1 MQTNFNFNNNKNKLM
16 ITNIEFPRNKKSS
29 DLSMDNLHSSNYSTK
44 LTNTNIYNKINTN
57 LQLNMPLLINKNYNY
72 NTINEY
78 SDEDLYLSK
87 LNLECDMHISSL
99 KKQLEILKKD
109 RKKVELNVKNIK
121 KKINELQDKEIKSFK
136 QVEYTKK
143 YIDKIMKNSKNNL
156 NKKYG
161 INFPRKNNIN
171 QNLRNNQLN
180 NNANNYKTWVGT
192 KKYIHSLKK
201 NNLSHL
207 ACQTAIKNNYINDTS
222 IKKLNSNRNIIKSQN
237 LENVE
242 YFTNVK
248 NCASPITNKIYI
260 KKNITSIRKSKHYQN
275 IKDNLIKIIRKDID
289 EKLKIE
295 REIENINKEQNK
307 LYNSFYED
315 FVVLRSAKTLDLE

>member
-1 MQTNFNFNNNKNKLM
+1 MQTNYNFNNYKNKLM
-16 ITNIEFPRNKKSS
+16 ITNIEFQRNKKSS
-29 DLSMDNLHSSNYSTK
+29 DLSTDNLHSSNYSTK

-109 RKKVELNVKNIK
+109 RKKVELNVKNLK

-242 YFTNVK
+242 YFTNFK

-275 IKDNLIKIIRKDID
+275 IKDNLIKVIRKDID

>member
-248 NCASPITNKIYI
+248 NCASPIKNKIYI

-275 IKDNLIKIIRKDID
+275 IKDNLIKVIRKDID

>member
-275 IKDNLIKIIRKDID
+275 IKDNLIKVIRKDID

>member
-29 DLSMDNLHSSNYSTK
+29 DLSTDNLHSSNYSTK

-275 IKDNLIKIIRKDID
+275 IKDNLIKVIRKDID

-315 FVVLRSAKTLDLE
+315 FVVLRSAKTLDFD

>member
-1 MQTNFNFNNNKNKLM
+1 MQTNSNFNNNKNKLL
-16 ITNIEFPRNKKSS
+16 ITNLEFPRNQKTS
-29 DLSMDNLHSSNYSTK
+29 DLSTDNLHSSNYSTK

-99 KKQLEILKKD
+99 KKQLVILKKD
-109 RKKVELNVKNIK
+109 RKKIELNVKNLK

-136 QVEYTKK
+136 QLEYTKK
-143 YIDKIMKNSKNNL
+143 YINKIMQNSKNNL
-156 NKKYG
+156 NKNNG
-161 INFPRKNNIN
+161 IIISKKNNIN
-171 QNLRNNQLN
+171 QNFRNNKIN
-180 NNANNYKTWVGT
+180 NNSNNYKTWVET
-192 KKYIHSLKK
+192 RKYAYPLKK
-201 NNLSHL
+201 SNLSHL
-207 ACQTAIKNNYINDTS
+207 ACHTAIKSNYINNNN
-222 IKKLNSNRNIIKSQN
+222 IKKLNSRRNLVKSQN
-237 LENVE
+237 LESIE
-242 YFTNVK
+242 YFTNFK
-248 NCASPITNKIYI
+248 NCASPITSKIYI
-260 KKNITSIRKSKHYQN
+260 KKNITSIRKSKNYQN
-275 IKDNLIKIIRKDID
+275 IKDNLIKVIRKDID

-315 FVVLRSAKTLDLE
+315 FVILRSAKTLDFD

>member
-99 KKQLEILKKD
+99 RKQLEILKKD

-156 NKKYG
+156 NKNYG
-161 INFPRKNNIN
+161 ITFSRKNNIN

-275 IKDNLIKIIRKDID
+275 IKDNLIKVIRKDID

>member
-29 DLSMDNLHSSNYSTK
+29 DLSIDNLHSSKYSTK

-99 KKQLEILKKD
+99 RKQLEILKKD

-275 IKDNLIKIIRKDID
+275 IKDNLIKVIRKDID

>member
-1 MQTNFNFNNNKNKLM
+1 MQTNTKNKISKYKKSILDNSNNKK
-16 ITNIEFPRNKKSS
+16 PS
-29 DLSMDNLHSSNYSTK
+29 DLSSDNLHLSTK
-44 LTNTNIYNKINTN
+44 LTNSYINNKKNKNLGSNI
-57 LQLNMPLLINKNYNY
+57 PLLMNTKYYY

-78 SDEDLYLSK
+78 SEDNFSLSK
-87 LNLECDMHISSL
+87 VNLQYDIYITSL
-99 KKQLEILKKD
+99 KKKLALMKQN
-109 RKKVELNVKNIK
+109 RKQVELNVINLK

-275 IKDNLIKIIRKDID
+275 IKDNLIKVIRKDID

-315 FVVLRSAKTLDLE
+315 FVVLRSAKTLDFD

>member
-1 MQTNFNFNNNKNKLM
+1 MQTNSNFNNNKNKLM

-99 KKQLEILKKD
+99 RKQLEILKKD

-275 IKDNLIKIIRKDID
+275 IKDNLIKVIRKDID

>member
-99 KKQLEILKKD
+99 RKQLEILKKD

-136 QVEYTKK
+136 QVEYTRK

-180 NNANNYKTWVGT
+180 NNANNYKTWVGA

-275 IKDNLIKIIRKDID
+275 IKDNLIKVIRKDID

>member
-1 MQTNFNFNNNKNKLM
+1 
-16 ITNIEFPRNKKSS
+16 
-29 DLSMDNLHSSNYSTK
+29 
-44 LTNTNIYNKINTN
+44 
-57 LQLNMPLLINKNYNY
+57 MPLLINKNYNY

-99 KKQLEILKKD
+99 KKQLVILKKD
-109 RKKVELNVKNIK
+109 RKKIELNVKNLK

-275 IKDNLIKIIRKDID
+275 IKDNLIKVIRKDID

>member
-1 MQTNFNFNNNKNKLM
+1 MQTNYNFNNNKNKLM

-99 KKQLEILKKD
+99 RKQLEILKKD
-109 RKKVELNVKNIK
+109 RKKVELNVKNLK

-201 NNLSHL
+201 
-207 ACQTAIKNNYINDTS
+207 K
-222 IKKLNSNRNIIKSQN
+222 
-237 LENVE
+237 
-242 YFTNVK
+242 
-248 NCASPITNKIYI
+248 
-260 KKNITSIRKSKHYQN
+260 
-275 IKDNLIKIIRKDID
+275 
-289 EKLKIE
+289 
-295 REIENINKEQNK
+295 
-307 LYNSFYED
+307 
-315 FVVLRSAKTLDLE
+315 

>member
-180 NNANNYKTWVGT
+180 NNANNYKTWVGA

-275 IKDNLIKIIRKDID
+275 IKDNLIKVIRKDID

>member
-99 KKQLEILKKD
+99 RKQLEILKKD

-275 IKDNLIKIIRKDID
+275 IKDNLIKVIRKDID

>member
-1 MQTNFNFNNNKNKLM
+1 
-16 ITNIEFPRNKKSS
+16 
-29 DLSMDNLHSSNYSTK
+29 
-44 LTNTNIYNKINTN
+44 
-57 LQLNMPLLINKNYNY
+57 MPLLINKNYNY

-275 IKDNLIKIIRKDID
+275 IKDNLIKVIRKDID

>member
-1 MQTNFNFNNNKNKLM
+1 MQTNSNFNNNKNKLM

-275 IKDNLIKIIRKDID
+275 IKDNLIKVIRKDID

>member
-1 MQTNFNFNNNKNKLM
+1 MQTNSNFNNNKNKIM

-99 KKQLEILKKD
+99 RKQLEILKKD

-275 IKDNLIKIIRKDID
+275 IKDNLIKVIRKDID

>member
-1 MQTNFNFNNNKNKLM
+1 M

-99 KKQLEILKKD
+99 RKQLEILKKD

-275 IKDNLIKIIRKDID
+275 IKDNLIKVIRKDID